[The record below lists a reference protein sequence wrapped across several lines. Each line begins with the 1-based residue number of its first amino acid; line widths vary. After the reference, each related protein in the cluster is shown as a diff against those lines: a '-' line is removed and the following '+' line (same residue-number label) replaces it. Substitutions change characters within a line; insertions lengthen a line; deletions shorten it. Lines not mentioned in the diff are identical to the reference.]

1 MNLFNLIETG
11 KSTLSYNNSDLQN
24 KLEVPSHE
32 GKIIFRIVK
41 IWLLTQNRFIFIMWY
56 IIKKIKA

>member
-24 KLEVPSHE
+24 KLEVPSPE